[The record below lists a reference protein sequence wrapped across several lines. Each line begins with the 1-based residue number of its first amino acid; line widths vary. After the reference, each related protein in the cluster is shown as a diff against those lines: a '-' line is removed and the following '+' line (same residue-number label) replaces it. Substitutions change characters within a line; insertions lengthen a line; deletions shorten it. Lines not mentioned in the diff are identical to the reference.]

1 MVLRRLKSRTRTF
14 PRLTRVSV
22 PLQRSSTSHLVP
34 TTVAALCLPLVRN
47 RPLPSPH
54 SRRLRFLLAAA
65 FAFPPPPHCSFP
77 VIASVVSGW
86 LPLRWVTLK
95 TPRENHARCV
105 GPATLLAA
113 AARFTRSL
121 LVSNVVPT

>member
-34 TTVAALCLPLVRN
+34 TTVAALRLPFVRN

-54 SRRLRFLLAAA
+54 SRRLRFLLDAAL
-65 FAFPPPPHCSFP
+65 AFPDVLQLSFSTSVTTVIGFAPLVWPSLKMPP
-77 VIASVVSGW
+77 
-86 LPLRWVTLK
+86 
-95 TPRENHARCV
+95 
-105 GPATLLAA
+105 
-113 AARFTRSL
+113 
-121 LVSNVVPT
+121 